1 MSRFTLVLCTLVLVA
16 FGGRTAVAVEAAS
29 QSMDEQMARLLPKG
43 AAIVAYTPS
52 MSKLTSELTDIV
64 KQFDE
69 QAAGMLMFMGPQS
82 LLSMQLNTKQKI
94 RSDMPAAIA
103 LTPGASLEDTPAMT
117 VIFAVTGAT
126 ADNVKANSKDMKL
139 VFLEGTDWVAMT
151 TGASY
156 EAAEAGARTSAVATG
171 LLPGI
176 LSVSIDQA
184 LFRTKY
190 GDALQQQLYEG
201 LSAGSAPKDTGD
213 SDQAIVDLNKTI
225 ATKLA
230 DGFDR
235 WDLGLNLDPTRP
247 GWTIQYTPSSPDCLM
262 QPSPELVAVGSHLA
276 TELPMQSVVSKD
288 LILDVISLMK
298 LFIPVES
305 KDVQSSLRAYV
316 GHFEQFLDQVSG
328 GMGVSMGMDGAGM
341 SVVKAMRVKDVA
353 KALSA
358 VDGMMDFIN
367 GAKWGITSESIPVTV
382 GASTS
387 RAYRIKFDVEQ
398 MKKAFSTEFDMSQSA
413 ANTFTGSLM
422 QADAHVG
429 ELLSAMQGPDGMIV
443 RFISKDDWMAV
454 VIGDAK
460 LLGTARRALAMANG
474 GNAPLDLALKSAGG
488 SPVMGMSVDVR
499 SYMIGLGKFLTTHPK
514 LSTTPLA
521 EGPNAIMAKLPSS
534 PKAMIYTAASTSDG
548 ATRFTVELD
557 LKGLAA
563 FNKDMLAL
571 TAEQE
576 KQAEAAR
583 KAAEKK
589 KDEQGGTP

>member
-1 MSRFTLVLCTLVLVA
+1 
-16 FGGRTAVAVEAAS
+16 
-29 QSMDEQMARLLPKG
+29 
-43 AAIVAYTPS
+43 
-52 MSKLTSELTDIV
+52 
-64 KQFDE
+64 
-69 QAAGMLMFMGPQS
+69 
-82 LLSMQLNTKQKI
+82 
-94 RSDMPAAIA
+94 
-103 LTPGASLEDTPAMT
+103 
-117 VIFAVTGAT
+117 
-126 ADNVKANSKDMKL
+126 
-139 VFLEGTDWVAMT
+139 
-151 TGASY
+151 
-156 EAAEAGARTSAVATG
+156 
-171 LLPGI
+171 
-176 LSVSIDQA
+176 
-184 LFRTKY
+184 
-190 GDALQQQLYEG
+190 
-201 LSAGSAPKDTGD
+201 
-213 SDQAIVDLNKTI
+213 
-225 ATKLA
+225 
-230 DGFDR
+230 
-235 WDLGLNLDPTRP
+235 
-247 GWTIQYTPSSPDCLM
+247 
-262 QPSPELVAVGSHLA
+262 
-276 TELPMQSVVSKD
+276 
-288 LILDVISLMK
+288 
-298 LFIPVES
+298 
-305 KDVQSSLRAYV
+305 
-316 GHFEQFLDQVSG
+316 
-328 GMGVSMGMDGAGM
+328 MGMDGAGM
-341 SVVKAMRVKDVA
+341 NVVKAMRVKDVA

-563 FNKDMLAL
+563 FSKDMLAL

-583 KAAEKK
+583 KAAEEKK
-589 KDEQGGTP
+589 KDEKGGTP